1 MEYGYI
7 RVSTREQNE
16 QRLPDSWKS
25 PTVPFCGAIF
35 FSKERFFYLNCVRVQ
50 LFWHC
55 LYDMHIICADIC

>member
-25 PTVPFCGAIF
+25 ATVPFCGAIF
-35 FSKERFFYLNCVRVQ
+35 FSKERPFLSELCHGAAFLA
-50 LFWHC
+50 LP
-55 LYDMHIICADIC
+55 I